1 MGLAGAHRA
10 RADSSDVA
18 TPARWADG
26 FSSTGGSTL
35 AGTEALLASDVPA
48 RAVGGWFLECG
59 RIDPRRKPKRH
70 FASDV
75 AACAVGGWFLEYGWI
90 DPRRKP
96 KRYFASDVPAERRSS
111 HASTT
116 RFAMPASAALPQA
129 RGS

>member
-10 RADSSDVA
+10 PGSSSDVPTVCGVGGWFSRVRVYRPPPETDA
-18 TPARWADG
+18 PLYERRSWADG

-35 AGTEALLASDVPA
+35 S
-48 RAVGGWFLECG
+48 
-59 RIDPRRKPKRH
+59 RKPH
-70 FASDV
+70 
-75 AACAVGGWFLEYGWI
+75 
-90 DPRRKP
+90 
-96 KRYFASDVPAERRSS
+96 RYFASDVPAERRSS